1 MNPQIAFLLNKSL
14 ESLRNSNLASA
25 ELYLKQAIRL
35 QPNNPHALRLLGV
48 ISAQQQHYP
57 EALNYLNASL
67 KFLPKNPLTLSNLGN
82 IFLELKE
89 YNKALDAYDKSIKID
104 PTYAEAWSNK
114 GNVLSELERYDEA
127 ITQYDKALILR
138 PDYAEA
144 WSNKGNVLSELER
157 YDEAITQYDKALILR
172 PDYAEAWSNK
182 GKAFTKLKRY
192 EEALSSHENALILR
206 PDYAEAWSNK
216 GLTLFE
222 LKRYE
227 EALSAHEKAV
237 ALKPDYAE
245 AWSNKGLTLFELKRY
260 EEALS
265 AHEKAVALKPDYYQL
280 WINKGVTLY
289 ELKHYDEVVSDYE
302 KALSLK
308 SNIDWFYSHLV
319 HAKMKICSLSGYAG
333 YQQNI
338 INKVL
343 ANEKITT
350 PFAALPL
357 TDNAF
362 LQKKSSEIYA
372 QDKYPFNP
380 ALGAIAKRYKKEKI
394 RIGYFSADFRN
405 HPVAFLTSE
414 LFEIHDRDR
423 FEVFAFSL
431 HKAPDGDEMSYRL
444 RKGFDRFVDVQNM
457 SDLEIAELAREFE
470 IDIAIDLSGPTQYS
484 RTGIF
489 SYRAAPIQV
498 NWLGYPGTIGAQ
510 FIDYIVA
517 DRTIIPKSSQQ
528 FYIEKVVYLPDTYM
542 VDDSKRVASSRI
554 FTREECGLP
563 ENAFI
568 FCCFNSEF
576 KFNPQLLDS
585 WTRILLEVDKS
596 VLWISENNK
605 HFRVNIT
612 AEFEMRGIDP
622 SRIIFAKRVESMAD
636 HLARYALAD
645 LFLDTHPYNAHTTA
659 VDSLK
664 VGVPVLTL
672 KGESFASRVAS
683 SLLRSIGLPELV
695 TTTWAEYE
703 ALAIDLATHPE
714 GLGAIRE
721 NLKKNRFTTALF
733 DTPLFAKNL
742 ESAYIKMYERYEAD
756 LQVDHIYIP

>member
-172 PDYAEAWSNK
+172 PDYAEAWANK
-182 GKAFTKLKRY
+182 GKAFTK
-192 EEALSSHENALILR
+192 
-206 PDYAEAWSNK
+206 
-216 GLTLFE
+216 

-245 AWSNKGLTLFELKRY
+245 AWSNMGLTLFELKLY

-265 AHEKAVALKPDYYQL
+265 SHEKAVALKPDSYQL
-280 WINKGVTLY
+280 WINKGVTSY
-289 ELKHYDEVVSDYE
+289 ELKHYDEVIADYD
-302 KALSLK
+302 KALGLK

-343 ANEKITT
+343 ANEKITI
-350 PFAALPL
+350 PFSALPL

-362 LQKKSSEIYA
+362 FHKKSSEIYA

-380 ALGAIAKRYKKEKI
+380 ALGVITRRYKKEKI

-457 SDLEIAELAREFE
+457 SDLEIAELARELE
-470 IDIAIDLSGPTQYS
+470 IDIAIDLSGLTQYS

-528 FYIEKVVYLPDTYM
+528 FYIEKIVYLPDTYM

-605 HFRVNIT
+605 YFRVNIT
-612 AEFEMRGIDP
+612 AEFETRGIDP
-622 SRIIFAKRVESMAD
+622 SRIIFAKRVELMAD

-664 VGVPVLTL
+664 AGVPVLTL
-672 KGESFASRVAS
+672 IGESFASRVAA
-683 SLLRSIGLPELV
+683 SLLRSIGLPELI

-703 ALAIDLATHPE
+703 ALAIDLATHS
-714 GLGAIRE
+714 GRLGAIRGS
-721 NLKKNRFTTALF
+721 LKKNRFTTALF
-733 DTPLFAKNL
+733 NTPLFAKNL

>member
-48 ISAQQQHYP
+48 ISAQQRHYP

-82 IFLELKE
+82 IFLKLKE

-144 WSNKGNVLSELER
+144 W
-157 YDEAITQYDKALILR
+157 A
-172 PDYAEAWSNK
+172 NK
-182 GKAFTKLKRY
+182 GKAFTK
-192 EEALSSHENALILR
+192 
-206 PDYAEAWSNK
+206 
-216 GLTLFE
+216 

-245 AWSNKGLTLFELKRY
+245 AWSNMGLTLFELKLY

-265 AHEKAVALKPDYYQL
+265 AHEKAVALKPDSYQL
-280 WINKGVTLY
+280 WINKGVTSY
-289 ELKHYDEVVSDYE
+289 ELKHYDEVIADYD
-302 KALSLK
+302 KALGLK

-343 ANEKITT
+343 ANEKITI
-350 PFAALPL
+350 PFSALPL

-362 LQKKSSEIYA
+362 FHKKSSEIYA

-380 ALGAIAKRYKKEKI
+380 ALGVITRRYKKEKI

-457 SDLEIAELAREFE
+457 SDLEIAELARELE
-470 IDIAIDLSGPTQYS
+470 IDIAIDLSGLTQYS

-528 FYIEKVVYLPDTYM
+528 FYIEKIVYLPDTYM

-605 HFRVNIT
+605 YFRVNIT
-612 AEFEMRGIDP
+612 AEFETRGIDP
-622 SRIIFAKRVESMAD
+622 SRIIFAKRVELMAD

-664 VGVPVLTL
+664 AGVPVLTL
-672 KGESFASRVAS
+672 IGESFASRVAA
-683 SLLRSIGLPELV
+683 SLLRSIGLPELI

-703 ALAIDLATHPE
+703 ALAIDLATHSE
-714 GLGAIRE
+714 RLGAIRGS
-721 NLKKNRFTTALF
+721 LKKNRFTTALF
-733 DTPLFAKNL
+733 NTPLFAKNL

>member
-48 ISAQQQHYP
+48 ISAQQRHYP

-82 IFLELKE
+82 IFLKLKE

-172 PDYAEAWSNK
+172 PDYAEAWANK
-182 GKAFTKLKRY
+182 GKAFTK
-192 EEALSSHENALILR
+192 
-206 PDYAEAWSNK
+206 
-216 GLTLFE
+216 

-245 AWSNKGLTLFELKRY
+245 AWSNMGLTLFELKLY

-265 AHEKAVALKPDYYQL
+265 AHEKAVALKPDSYQL
-280 WINKGVTLY
+280 WINKGVTSY
-289 ELKHYDEVVSDYE
+289 ELKHYDEVIADYD
-302 KALSLK
+302 KALGLK

-343 ANEKITT
+343 ANEKITI
-350 PFAALPL
+350 PFSALPL

-362 LQKKSSEIYA
+362 FHKKSSEIYA

-380 ALGAIAKRYKKEKI
+380 ALGVITRRYKKEKI

-457 SDLEIAELAREFE
+457 SDLEIAELARELE
-470 IDIAIDLSGPTQYS
+470 IDIAIDLSGLTQYS

-528 FYIEKVVYLPDTYM
+528 FYIEKIVYLPDTYM

-605 HFRVNIT
+605 YFRVNIT
-612 AEFEMRGIDP
+612 AEFETRGIDP
-622 SRIIFAKRVESMAD
+622 SRIIFAKRVELMAD

-664 VGVPVLTL
+664 AGVPVLTL
-672 KGESFASRVAS
+672 IGESFASRVAA
-683 SLLRSIGLPELV
+683 SLLRSIGLPELI

-703 ALAIDLATHPE
+703 ALAIDLATHSE
-714 GLGAIRE
+714 RLGAIRGS
-721 NLKKNRFTTALF
+721 LKKNRFTTALF
-733 DTPLFAKNL
+733 NTPLFAKNL

>member
-48 ISAQQQHYP
+48 ISAQQRHYP

-82 IFLELKE
+82 IFLKLKE

-144 WSNKGNVLSELER
+144 W
-157 YDEAITQYDKALILR
+157 A
-172 PDYAEAWSNK
+172 NK

-192 EEALSSHENALILR
+192 EEALSAHEKAVALK
-206 PDYAEAWSNK
+206 PDYAEAWSNM

-245 AWSNKGLTLFELKRY
+245 AWSNMGLTLFELKLY

-265 AHEKAVALKPDYYQL
+265 AHEKAVALKPDSYQL
-280 WINKGVTLY
+280 WINKGVTSY
-289 ELKHYDEVVSDYE
+289 ELKHYDEVIADYD
-302 KALSLK
+302 KALGLK

-343 ANEKITT
+343 ANEKITI
-350 PFAALPL
+350 PFSALPL

-362 LQKKSSEIYA
+362 FHKKSSEIYA

-380 ALGAIAKRYKKEKI
+380 ALGVITRRYKKEKI

-457 SDLEIAELAREFE
+457 SDLEIAELARELE
-470 IDIAIDLSGPTQYS
+470 IDIAIDLSGLTQYS

-528 FYIEKVVYLPDTYM
+528 FYIEKIVYLPDTYM

-605 HFRVNIT
+605 YFRVNIT
-612 AEFEMRGIDP
+612 AEFETRGIDP
-622 SRIIFAKRVESMAD
+622 SRIIFAKRVELMAD

-664 VGVPVLTL
+664 AGVPVLTL
-672 KGESFASRVAS
+672 IGESFASRVAA
-683 SLLRSIGLPELV
+683 SLLRSIGLPELI

-703 ALAIDLATHPE
+703 ALAIDLATHSE
-714 GLGAIRE
+714 RLGAIRGS
-721 NLKKNRFTTALF
+721 LKKNRFTTALF
-733 DTPLFAKNL
+733 NTPLFAKNL

>member
-25 ELYLKQAIRL
+25 ELYLKQAIKL

-48 ISAQQQHYP
+48 ISAQQRYYP
-57 EALNYLNASL
+57 QALNYLNASL

-82 IFLELKE
+82 IFLELKD
-89 YNKALDAYDKSIKID
+89 YDKALDAYDKSIKLD
-104 PTYAEAWSNK
+104 PGYAEAWSNK
-114 GNVLSELERYDEA
+114 GNALSELERYDEA
-127 ITQYDKALILR
+127 IA
-138 PDYAEA
+138 
-144 WSNKGNVLSELER
+144 
-157 YDEAITQYDKALILR
+157 QYDKALILR

-182 GKAFTKLKRY
+182 GKAFTRLKRY
-192 EEALSSHENALILR
+192 DEALSSHEEALILR

-222 LKRYE
+222 LKRYD
-227 EALSAHEKAV
+227 EALSSHEKAV
-237 ALKPDYAE
+237 ALKPD
-245 AWSNKGLTLFELKRY
+245 
-260 EEALS
+260 
-265 AHEKAVALKPDYYQL
+265 HYQL
-280 WINKGVTLY
+280 WINKGVVLY
-289 ELKHYDEVVSDYE
+289 ELKQYDGVVSDYD
-302 KALSLK
+302 KALSLR
-308 SNIDWFYSHLV
+308 SNIDWFYGHLV
-319 HAKMKICSLSGYAG
+319 HAKMKICDLSGYAG
-333 YQQNI
+333 YRENI

-357 TDNAF
+357 TDSAF
-362 LQKKSSEIYA
+362 LHKKSSEIYA
-372 QDKYPFNP
+372 QDKYPFNS
-380 ALGAIAKRYKKEKI
+380 ALGAIAKRSKKEKI
-394 RIGYFSADFRN
+394 RIGYFSVDFRN

-414 LFEIHDRDR
+414 LFEIHNRDR

-444 RKGFDRFVDVQNM
+444 RKGFDRFVDVENM
-457 SDLEIAELAREFE
+457 SDLEIAKLAREFE
-470 IDIAIDLSGPTQYS
+470 IDIAIDLSGPTQHS

-517 DRTIIPKSSQQ
+517 DKTIIPESSQK

-554 FTREECGLP
+554 FTRDECGLP

-585 WTRILLEVDKS
+585 WARILLEVDKS

-605 HFRVNIT
+605 YFRVNIT
-612 AEFEMRGIDP
+612 SEFEVRGIDP
-622 SRIIFAKRVESMAD
+622 SRIIFAKRVELMAD

-645 LFLDTHPYNAHTTA
+645 LFLDTYPYNAHTTA

-664 VGVPVLTL
+664 AGVPILTL
-672 KGESFASRVAS
+672 IGESFASRVAT

-703 ALAIDLATHPE
+703 ALAIELATHPE
-714 GLGAIRE
+714 GLGVIRE
-721 NLKKNRFTTALF
+721 RLVKNRLTTALF
-733 DTPLFAKNL
+733 NTSLFAKNL
-742 ESAYIKMYERYEAD
+742 ESAYIKMYERYDAD

>member
-25 ELYLKQAIRL
+25 ELYLKQAIKL

-48 ISAQQQHYP
+48 ISAQQRYYP
-57 EALNYLNASL
+57 QALNYLNASL

-82 IFLELKE
+82 IFLELKD
-89 YNKALDAYDKSIKID
+89 YDKALDAYDKSIKLD
-104 PTYAEAWSNK
+104 PGYAEAWSNK
-114 GNVLSELERYDEA
+114 GNALSELERYDEA
-127 ITQYDKALILR
+127 IA
-138 PDYAEA
+138 
-144 WSNKGNVLSELER
+144 
-157 YDEAITQYDKALILR
+157 QYDKALILR

-182 GKAFTKLKRY
+182 GKAFTRLKRY
-192 EEALSSHENALILR
+192 DEALSSHEEALILRPDYAEAWSNKGLTLFELKRYDEALSSHEEALILR

-227 EALSAHEKAV
+227 EALSSHEKAV
-237 ALKPDYAE
+237 ALKPD
-245 AWSNKGLTLFELKRY
+245 
-260 EEALS
+260 
-265 AHEKAVALKPDYYQL
+265 HYQL
-280 WINKGVTLY
+280 WINKGVVLY
-289 ELKHYDEVVSDYE
+289 ELKQYDGVVSDYD
-302 KALSLK
+302 KALSLR
-308 SNIDWFYSHLV
+308 SNIDWFYGHLV
-319 HAKMKICSLSGYAG
+319 HAKMKICDLSGYAG
-333 YQQNI
+333 YRENI

-357 TDNAF
+357 TDSAF
-362 LQKKSSEIYA
+362 LHKKSSEIYA
-372 QDKYPFNP
+372 QDKYPFNS
-380 ALGAIAKRYKKEKI
+380 ALGAIAKRSKKEKI
-394 RIGYFSADFRN
+394 RIGYFSVDFRN

-414 LFEIHDRDR
+414 LFEIHNRDR

-444 RKGFDRFVDVQNM
+444 RKGFDRFVDVENM
-457 SDLEIAELAREFE
+457 SDLEIAKLAREFE
-470 IDIAIDLSGPTQYS
+470 IDIAIDLSGPTQHS

-517 DRTIIPKSSQQ
+517 DKTIIPESSQK

-554 FTREECGLP
+554 FTRDECGLP

-585 WTRILLEVDKS
+585 WARIFLEVDKS

-605 HFRVNIT
+605 YFRVNIT

-622 SRIIFAKRVESMAD
+622 SRIIFAKRVELMAD

-645 LFLDTHPYNAHTTA
+645 LFLDTYPYNAHTTA

-664 VGVPVLTL
+664 AGVPILTL
-672 KGESFASRVAS
+672 IGESFASRVAT

-703 ALAIDLATHPE
+703 ALAIELATHPE
-714 GLGAIRE
+714 GLGVIRE
-721 NLKKNRFTTALF
+721 RLVKNRLTTALF
-733 DTPLFAKNL
+733 NTSLFAKNL
-742 ESAYIKMYERYEAD
+742 ESAYIKMYERYDAD

>member
-14 ESLRNSNLASA
+14 ESLKNSNLASA

-48 ISAQQQHYP
+48 ISAQQRHYP

-144 WSNKGNVLSELER
+144 WSNKG
-157 YDEAITQYDKALILR
+157 
-172 PDYAEAWSNK
+172 
-182 GKAFTKLKRY
+182 KAFTK
-192 EEALSSHENALILR
+192 
-206 PDYAEAWSNK
+206 
-216 GLTLFE
+216 

-245 AWSNKGLTLFELKRY
+245 AWSNMGLTLFELKLY

-265 AHEKAVALKPDYYQL
+265 AHEKAVALKPDYAEAWSNMGLTLFELKLYEEALSAHEKAVALKPDSYQL
-280 WINKGVTLY
+280 WINKGVASY
-289 ELKHYDEVVSDYE
+289 ELKHYDEVIADYD
-302 KALSLK
+302 KALGLK

-319 HAKMKICSLSGYAG
+319 HAKMKICSLLGYAG

-343 ANEKITT
+343 ANEKITI
-350 PFAALPL
+350 PFSALPL

-362 LQKKSSEIYA
+362 FHKKSSEIYA

-380 ALGAIAKRYKKEKI
+380 ALGVITRRYKKEKI

-457 SDLEIAELAREFE
+457 SDLEIAELARELE
-470 IDIAIDLSGPTQYS
+470 IDIAIDLSGLTQYS

-528 FYIEKVVYLPDTYM
+528 FYIEKIVYLPDTYM

-605 HFRVNIT
+605 YFRVNIT
-612 AEFEMRGIDP
+612 AEFETRGIDP
-622 SRIIFAKRVESMAD
+622 SRIIFAKRVELMAD

-664 VGVPVLTL
+664 AGVPVLTL
-672 KGESFASRVAS
+672 IGESFASRVAA
-683 SLLRSIGLPELV
+683 SLLRSIGLPELI

-703 ALAIDLATHPE
+703 ALAIDLATHSE
-714 GLGAIRE
+714 RLGAIRGS
-721 NLKKNRFTTALF
+721 LKKNRFTTALF
-733 DTPLFAKNL
+733 NTPLFAKNL